1 MPQAIST
8 TLLRGGLNLIVPAI
22 AMKPGNC
29 IAAQNY
35 EPQVRGYSR
44 IDGYE
49 RFDGRPQPHKA
60 SYSLLNFV
68 DGSTA
73 VTAGQTVTGATSGAS
88 GVALYAGTL
97 SAGSYGGSDASG
109 YLVLFNVTGTF
120 EDGENLQVFASTVAV
135 ANGDSVD
142 RGAETDELDR
152 TWSREAVTQTR
163 AAIQAIPGSGP
174 VRGVCV
180 LLGAIYGFRDNS
192 GGTACIM
199 HKSTPSGWVAQSLGH
214 IVNFTTGT
222 AEYKEGE
229 TLTQGG
235 VTSTIRRVVLL
246 SGTWSG
252 GDAAG
257 YVVVSGISGGNY
269 TSGVA
274 TTATGSATL
283 SGAEVANALPPGGRY
298 SFKIH
303 NFYGAGKTDRMYG
316 ANGVGR
322 AFEWDGTYFTPINT
336 GLSDA
341 LDKPTRV
348 SEFSNHL
355 FLGYA
360 HGEIQFSGIGEP
372 LDFKTISGA
381 GSFTFGTE
389 VTDMSETAATALV
402 VFGRNKIAYLAGSDS
417 VSFALTTLSD
427 DAGSIPWTQQ
437 TLDSPIYQD
446 DAGVRRMTTTQ
457 AYGNWRLG
465 TLTEAVEP
473 LFNTLKRSRI
483 SSVGSLRVKAKDQ
496 YRVFFSDGS
505 GLIIYLGRS
514 PQECMPFRY
523 PFVATCTASGSLD
536 SLSGEEQLFAG
547 DAEGFVYQIDVGT
560 SFDGAEINAYILF
573 PFNAVGAAM
582 QNKRFHR
589 AVLEMDST
597 LDTTIALTAEYAY
610 GDPDQPAGS
619 EQSFDLSGGG
629 GFWNVANWNQI
640 YWSAPVQG
648 IASAELEGVGR
659 NVAIGVL
666 SDAIWQA
673 PHTLS
678 SISIYY
684 TPRGVSKTG
693 K

>member
-22 AMKPGNC
+22 AMRPGNC

-44 IDGYE
+44 VDGYE
-49 RFDGRPQPHKA
+49 RFDGRAQPHKA

-68 DGSTA
+68 NGSVA
-73 VTAGQTVTGATSGAS
+73 VTAGQTVTGATSGAT

-97 SAGSYGGSDASG
+97 SAGSYGGGDASG
-109 YLVLFNVTGTF
+109 FLVLFRVSGTF
-120 EDGENLQVFASTVAV
+120 QDGENLQVSASTVAV
-135 ANGDSVD
+135 ADGDSVG
-142 RGAETDELDR
+142 RGAETDEQDR
-152 TWSREAVTQTR
+152 AWYREAVTQTR
-163 AAIQAIPGSGP
+163 AMIQAIPGSGP
-174 VRGVCV
+174 VRGICV
-180 LLGAIYGFRDNS
+180 LGGALYGFRDNA
-192 GGTACIM
+192 GATACIM
-199 HKSTPSGWVAQSLGH
+199 HKSTPSGWVAQGLGH

-229 TLTQGG
+229 TLTRGG

-246 SGTWSG
+246 SGQWSSG
-252 GDAAG
+252 NAAG

-269 TSGVA
+269 TAGVA

-283 SGAEVANALPPGGRY
+283 AGAQVANALPPGGRY
-298 SFKIH
+298 SFKVH
-303 NFYGAGKTDRMYG
+303 NFYGAGRSARMYG

-322 AFEWDGTYFTPINT
+322 AFEWDGAYFTPINT
-336 GLSDA
+336 GLPDA

-355 FLGYA
+355 FLGYD
-360 HGEIQFSGIGEP
+360 HGEIQFSGVGEP

-417 VSFALTTLSD
+417 ASFTLTTLSD

-437 TLDSPIYQD
+437 VLDSPIYQD

-473 LFNTLKRSRI
+473 LFKVNKRSGVT
-483 SSVGSLRVKAKDQ
+483 SVGSLRVKAKDQ

-547 DAEGFVYQIDVGT
+547 DKDGFVYQIDVGT
-560 SFDGAEINAYILF
+560 SFDGAEVEAYVLF
-573 PFNAVGAAM
+573 PFNSVGAAM

-589 AVLEMDST
+589 AVLEIDGG
-597 LDTTIALTAEYAY
+597 LDTTIALTAEYGY
-610 GDPDQPAGS
+610 GDPDQPAGI
-619 EQSFDLSGGG
+619 EQSFDVSGGG
-629 GFWNVANWNQI
+629 GFWNVANWNEF

-648 IASAELEGVGR
+648 IASAELEGIGR
-659 NVAIGVL
+659 NVAVGVL
-666 SDAIWQA
+666 SDATWQDA
-673 PHTLS
+673 HTLS
-678 SISIYY
+678 SISIYF